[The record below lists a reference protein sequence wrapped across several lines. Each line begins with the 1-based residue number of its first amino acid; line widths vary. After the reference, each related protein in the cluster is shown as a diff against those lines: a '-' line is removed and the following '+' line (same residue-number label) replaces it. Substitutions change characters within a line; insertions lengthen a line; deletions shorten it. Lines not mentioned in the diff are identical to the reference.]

1 MLLLERF
8 RAAVFRGIFASL
20 RYGWRM
26 TKPSPHIENVEL
38 LIDLLKVATRVAA
51 PMIDAV
57 ADPEEISKTELRI
70 ILALGGEGPLAGH
83 ELAHLLALQ
92 PMNISRAL
100 VTLEGMGLVEKID
113 NAQNR
118 RRKPFGLTAAGQAKL
133 AALEPR
139 MEAAGGWIFS
149 TLTAKERAVIGPLLK
164 KLDGHLME
172 WETPEGATHITR
184 R

>member
-1 MLLLERF
+1 MLLL
-8 RAAVFRGIFASL
+8 ASSYGINLRGIFASL
-20 RYGWRM
+20 RYGYPM
-26 TKPSPHIENVEL
+26 TKPSPPIENVEL

-57 ADPEEISKTELRI
+57 ADPEGLSKTELRI

-113 NAQNR
+113 NAENR
-118 RRKPFGLTAAGQAKL
+118 RRKPFGLTAAGHAKF
-133 AALEPR
+133 AALGLR

-149 TLTAKERAVIGPLLK
+149 TLSAKERTVIGPLLK
-164 KLDGHLME
+164 KLDAHLMA
-172 WETPEGATHITR
+172 WETPEGVTHVTR